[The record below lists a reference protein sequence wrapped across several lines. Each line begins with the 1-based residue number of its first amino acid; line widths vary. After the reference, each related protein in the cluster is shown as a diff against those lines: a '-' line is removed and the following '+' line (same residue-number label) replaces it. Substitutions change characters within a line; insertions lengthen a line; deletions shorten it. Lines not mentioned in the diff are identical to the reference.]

1 MENFIVPVISCLF
14 CAGVGFYLGSSYR
27 KELILKH
34 MADNPEALIETL
46 KRIKELDE
54 ETGEALG
61 VEVYAEERNNVWYLY
76 NKETDQFLAQGVSL
90 EKALDDAHDRLPGTN
105 FWGLAH
111 PE

>member
-1 MENFIVPVISCLF
+1 MENYIIPFLSCFFSMVI
-14 CAGVGFYLGSSYR
+14 GYYLGR
-27 KELILKH
+27 AHAKIKMIQN

-46 KRIKELDE
+46 KRIKELDG

-90 EKALDDAHDRLPGTN
+90 EKALDDAHDRFPGTN